1 MNGGGGVDEQ
11 ANEGRPCY
19 DGPRRGSSPASDDVT
34 NDVIRQ
40 YWQVDVT
47 VIGRSGD
54 RRRVVLRG
62 GRQTDLLLRLLAG
75 RTRVDAGLLPVQL
88 RRSTAATAAAP
99 GLLRAL
105 RDDDVAPV

>member
-1 MNGGGGVDEQ
+1 MNDGGCADDQ
-11 ANEGRPCY
+11 TNEGRPCY
-19 DGPRRGSSPASDDVT
+19 NGPWRVSGPASDDVT
-34 NDVIRQ
+34 NDVIRE

-47 VIGRSGD
+47 VVGRSGH

-62 GRQTDLLLRLLAG
+62 GSQTDLLLRLLAG
-75 RTRVDAGLLPVQL
+75 RTRVDACLLPVQL
-88 RRSTAATAAAP
+88 HRSTAATAAAP